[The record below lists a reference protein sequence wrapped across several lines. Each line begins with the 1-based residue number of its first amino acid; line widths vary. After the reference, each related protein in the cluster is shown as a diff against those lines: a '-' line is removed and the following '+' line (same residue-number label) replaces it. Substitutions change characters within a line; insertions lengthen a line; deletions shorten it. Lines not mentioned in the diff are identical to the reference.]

1 MTTWVEQTT
10 TRTISEDEVPPH
22 IRLGCRKDVKKEI
35 PQFCEEIYPF
45 LDEIM
50 NSQQELREI
59 LEELA
64 IPQRIFMSCSL
75 EMLKIVENT
84 LSIIIVCAENCP
96 EEDAEEDLEEL
107 RKQFLEVREARERI
121 EDYLED

>member
-1 MTTWVEQTT
+1 MEQTT
-10 TRTISEDEVPPH
+10 SRTIPEDEVPPY
-22 IRLGCRKDVKKEI
+22 IRWKIGKTSKKEI

-45 LDEIM
+45 LEEIM
-50 NSQQELREI
+50 NSEEELREI

-84 LSIIIVCAENCP
+84 LSIIIVCAENC
-96 EEDAEEDLEEL
+96 AEEDVEGL
-107 RKQFLEVREARERI
+107 RKQFLEVRGARELI
-121 EDYLED
+121 EDYLEG

>member
-10 TRTISEDEVPPH
+10 TRTIPEDEVPPD
-22 IRLGCRKDVKKEI
+22 IRWRIGKTSKKEI

-45 LDEIM
+45 LEEIM
-50 NSQQELREI
+50 NSEEELREI

-84 LSIIIVCAENCP
+84 LSIIIVCAENC
-96 EEDAEEDLEEL
+96 AEEDVEGL